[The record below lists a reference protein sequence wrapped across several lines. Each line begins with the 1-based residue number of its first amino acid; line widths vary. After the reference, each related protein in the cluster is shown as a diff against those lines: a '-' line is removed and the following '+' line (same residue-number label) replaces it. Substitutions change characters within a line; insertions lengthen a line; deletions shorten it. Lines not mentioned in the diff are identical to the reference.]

1 MSAYKPNNSHNN
13 HQDPPGFSF
22 KKGYIG
28 DSSYTILVWLIIPLA
43 RPRRKQR
50 DLIVDKKELWAER

>member
-28 DSSYTILVWLIIPLA
+28 DSSYTIVWLIIPLA
-43 RPRRKQR
+43 RLRRKQR
-50 DLIVDKKELWAER
+50 DQIVDKKELWAER